1 MFPSF
6 YQQDYLGEGF
16 KWLIVDDNQ
25 QSIFAYQR
33 KDKDGNV
40 MLHVMNFTPNV
51 HHGLRIPV
59 EVPGI
64 YKELLNTDRDIY
76 GGTNLV
82 NTALLHSEEVPWTR
96 EENSI
101 VIELGAFSSAII
113 KLEKKFPPKK
123 VEKPKAEKVEKTV
136 KKVEKTKVSVKK

>member
-16 KWLIVDDNQ
+16 KWLIVDDIQ
-25 QSIFAYQR
+25 QRIFAYQR

-76 GGTNLV
+76 GGTGV
-82 NTALLHSEEVPWTR
+82 INTPLLHSEEVAWTR
-96 EENSI
+96 EQNSI

-113 KLEKKFPPKK
+113 KLE
-123 VEKPKAEKVEKTV
+123 EKSEKVEVKTEKEGIKKASPKA
-136 KKVEKTKVSVKK
+136 KKVIKTE

>member
-6 YQQDYLGEGF
+6 YQQDYISDGF
-16 KWLIVDDNQ
+16 KWLIVDDIQ

-33 KDKDGNV
+33 KDKDGNI
-40 MLHVMNFTPNV
+40 MLHVMNFTPNI

-76 GGTNLV
+76 GGTNVV

-96 EENSI
+96 EQNSI

-113 KLEKKFPPKK
+113 KLEEKFPPKK
-123 VEKPKAEKVEKTV
+123 VEKVVEKAV
-136 KKVEKTKVSVKK
+136 KKETKKATK